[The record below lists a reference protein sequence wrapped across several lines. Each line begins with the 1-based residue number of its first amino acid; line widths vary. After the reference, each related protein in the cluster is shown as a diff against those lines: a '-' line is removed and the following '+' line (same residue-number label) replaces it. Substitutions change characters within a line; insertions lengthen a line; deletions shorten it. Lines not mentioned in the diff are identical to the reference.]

1 MAAIELLDD
10 WSHAPAPLTTVL
22 LERYLARIEVQQPEA
37 PTETALA
44 EVLWAHLTAF
54 PFENFDALL
63 GRPVDVDPESLVTKF
78 VDGQRGGYC
87 FEQNMLL
94 GASLGAIGFPVRLLG
109 ARGILGASEPRPR
122 THLALLV
129 DLPDGSGRLVDAGFG
144 RTTLRSPL
152 TLEPSQVQRLGSDEY
167 RLVDRDGELAVQA
180 RRAGAPDWVSLYLL
194 DPRPLLPIDVE
205 MANHFVATH
214 PKSHMKEQ
222 PIVLRPLATGKRSLV
237 GRRFVAEEAG
247 RQVDRE
253 LEPGE
258 IDAVLRDE
266 FGIFLPVPLDTL
278 QG

>member
-1 MAAIELLDD
+1 MTAIELVDD
-10 WSHAPAPLTTVL
+10 WSHALEPLTAPLL
-22 LERYLARIEVQQPEA
+22 DRYLDRIGVRRPAA

-44 EVLWAHLTAF
+44 ELLWAHVAAF

-63 GRPVDVDPESLVTKF
+63 GRPVELDHESLVAKI

-94 GASLGAIGFPVRLLG
+94 GASLSAIGFSVRLLG
-109 ARGILGASEPRPR
+109 ARGILGATEPRPR

-129 DLPDGSGRLVDAGFG
+129 DLPDGGGRLVDAGFG
-144 RTTLRSPL
+144 RTTLRAPL
-152 TLEPSQVQRLGSDEY
+152 TFEPGCVQQLGGDEY
-167 RLVDRDGELAVQA
+167 RLVDRDGELVVQT
-180 RRAGAPDWVSLYLL
+180 RRASAPDWVSLYLL

-214 PKSHMKEQ
+214 PRSHMKER

-237 GRRFVAEEAG
+237 GRRFVVDEAG

-253 LEPGE
+253 LEPDE
-258 IDAVLRDE
+258 FDAVLREE
-266 FGIFLPVPLDTL
+266 FGIVLPTAAED
-278 QG
+278 